1 MSASTAP
8 ATSDQVSAPPPTEL
22 SAEDPRRTLLGS
34 TLQSVLAVVVA
45 LILGGLL
52 IAVTDERVRQAA
64 GYFFARPGDTLS
76 AMWRAASSAYIAMF
90 YGAVYNPNGSTL
102 ADRLYPLTETLTV
115 ATPLILA
122 GLGVALA
129 FRAGLFNIGAQGQ
142 ILIGATLAAWVG
154 FAWQLPVGLHLLA
167 VVVAGAAGG
176 AVWGGIVG
184 LIKARTGAHEV
195 ILTIM
200 LNYVALNLVAWLLTL
215 PGFQREGSSN
225 PISPPVADTAMFPKL
240 LGDHFRLHWGFVVA
254 VLATVAVAWLL
265 NRSTVGFEL
274 RAVGANP
281 RAARTAGISVTRGFV
296 VVMLLAGLLAGLAGT
311 AQIAGTEHSL
321 TSGVAASFGFDAITV
336 ALLGRSRPWGTFF
349 AGILYGAF
357 RAGGVTMQ
365 SMTGTNIDIVLVVQS
380 LIVLFVAL
388 PSLFKFATRRSQEAA
403 A

>member
-1 MSASTAP
+1 MSATTTP
-8 ATSDQVSAPPPTEL
+8 AQTDQVSAPPPTEL
-22 SAEDPRRTLLGS
+22 AAGSHRRTLLGS

-52 IAVTDERVRQAA
+52 IAVTNEDVREAA

-76 AMWRAASSAYIAMF
+76 AMWQAASSAYVAMF
-90 YGAVYNPNGSTL
+90 HGAVYNPAGATL
-102 ADRLYPLTETLTV
+102 ADKLYPLPETLTV
-115 ATPLILA
+115 ATPLIPA

-154 FAWQLPVGLHLLA
+154 FSWHLPAGIHLLA
-167 VVVAGAAGG
+167 VMAAGALGG
-176 AVWGGIVG
+176 ALWGGIVG

-225 PISPPVADTAMFPKL
+225 PISPPVDQTAMFPKL
-240 LGDHFRLHWGFVVA
+240 LGDQFRLHWGFVLA
-254 VLATVAVAWLL
+254 VLATVAVSWLL

-311 AQIAGTEHSL
+311 AQVSGTEHSL
-321 TSGVAASFGFDAITV
+321 TAGIAASFGFDAITV
-336 ALLGRSRPWGTFF
+336 ALLGRSTPWGTFF

-365 SMTGTNIDIVLVVQS
+365 SMTGTNVDIVLVVQS

-388 PSLFKFATRRSQEAA
+388 PPLFTFATRRSQEVAA
-403 A
+403 